1 MVGAV
6 LIPVK
11 AFARA
16 KARLAPV
23 LSAAER
29 RGLARSLATAVVTA
43 IKNHDEQLGIHI
55 ACDDDEVAEWA
66 EASGVNILWGP
77 GLGLNGAIDAGIA
90 SLAADGVERVAV
102 THADLTRPEQIGDL
116 LGIHLG
122 LHLGLH
128 RGLDSDDG
136 PPTFSPEHHRASS
149 VVLVP
154 DRHRDGTNIIIQ
166 PTQSPLPASYGPGSF
181 RRHLDLAME
190 RTRLMSSGITVRYD
204 PVLGL
209 DIDTVEDLSHPLAAR
224 WRRAIA
230 ALDSEFEPTTPETS
244 ELSI

>member
-29 RGLARSLATAVVTA
+29 HSLARSLATAVVTA

-55 ACDDDEVAEWA
+55 ACDDDEVAQWA
-66 EASGVNILWGP
+66 ETSGVNILWGP

-90 SLAADGVERVAV
+90 SLAANGVERVAV

-116 LGIHLG
+116 LG
-122 LHLGLH
+122 LHLGLDL
-128 RGLDSDDG
+128 GLDLDDG
-136 PPTFSPEHHRASS
+136 PPTSSAEHHRASS

-166 PTQSPLPASYGPGSF
+166 PTRSPLPASYGPGSF

-190 RTRLMSSGITVRYD
+190 RTRSMSSGITVRYD
-204 PVLGL
+204 PLLGL